1 MKARNPQLNLRLE
14 AAPPSP
20 VMRWCEGARLPYLGM
35 EVTLHLSRECQ
46 QAELHGS
53 LLHLPLPPEALPRQI
68 QDAAEAWLQ
77 REALARFNATAQR
90 QAARYGTL
98 ALPCVLS
105 FATRASWV
113 EVDTRNSDD
122 KGEEQ
127 CLRCNWRLIGQTPIV
142 IEQVIGAVVAAL
154 PQAMPMLDLFG
165 NPVQ

>member
-1 MKARNPQLNLRLE
+1 MRARNPQLSLRLE
-14 AAPPSP
+14 TAAPS
-20 VMRWCEGARLPYLGM
+20 VVIRWCEGARLPYLGM
-35 EVTLHLSRECQ
+35 EIALHLSRECRE
-46 QAELHGS
+46 AELRGG

-68 QDAAEAWLQ
+68 QDTAEAWLQ
-77 REALARFNATAQR
+77 REALTRFNDVAQR

-113 EVDTRNSDD
+113 EADT

-127 CLRCNWRLIGQTPIV
+127 CLRCNWRLIGQAPIV

-154 PQAMPMLDLFG
+154 PQAVPMLDLFG
-165 NPVQ
+165 NPVH

>member
-1 MKARNPQLNLRLE
+1 MRARNPQLSLKLE
-14 AAPPSP
+14 TAPPS
-20 VMRWCEGARLPYLGM
+20 VAIRWCEGTRLPYLGV
-35 EVTLHLSRECQ
+35 EITLHLSRECRE
-46 QAELHGS
+46 AELREGT
-53 LLHLPLPPEALPRQI
+53 LHLPLPPEALPRQI

-90 QAARYGTL
+90 QAARYGTVV
-98 ALPCVLS
+98 LPCVLS

-113 EVDTRNSDD
+113 EGDT

-127 CLRCNWRLIGQTPIV
+127 CLRCNWRLIGQAPIV

-154 PQAMPMLDLFG
+154 PQARPMLDLFG

>member
-1 MKARNPQLNLRLE
+1 MRPRNPQLSLRLE
-14 AAPPSP
+14 TAQPS
-20 VMRWCEGARLPYLGM
+20 VTIRWCEGARLPYLGM
-35 EVTLHLSRECQ
+35 EIALHLSRECQ
-46 QAELHGS
+46 EAGLHGG

-77 REALARFNATAQR
+77 REALMRFNDAAQR

-98 ALPCVLS
+98 VLPCVLS
-105 FATRASWV
+105 FATRANWV
-113 EVDTRNSDD
+113 EVDMRSSDT

-127 CLRCNWRLIGQTPIV
+127 CLRCNWRLIGQAPIV

-154 PQAMPMLDLFG
+154 PQAVPMLDLFG

>member
-1 MKARNPQLNLRLE
+1 
-14 AAPPSP
+14 
-20 VMRWCEGARLPYLGM
+20 MRWCEGARLPYLGM
-35 EVTLHLSRECQ
+35 EITVHLSRECQ
-46 QAELHGS
+46 EAELHGS

-77 REALARFNATAQR
+77 REALQRFNDVARR
-90 QAARYGTL
+90 QATRYGTL

-113 EVDTRNSDD
+113 EVDS

-127 CLRCNWRLIGQTPIV
+127 CLRCNWRLIGQAPIV

-154 PQAMPMLDLFG
+154 PQAVPMLDLFG

>member
-1 MKARNPQLNLRLE
+1 MKARNPQLSLRLE
-14 AAPPSP
+14 AAPAS
-20 VMRWCEGARLPYLGM
+20 VTIRWCEGARLPYLGT
-35 EVTLHLSRECQ
+35 EITVHLSRERQ
-46 QAELHGS
+46 EAELHGG
-53 LLHLPLPPEALPRQI
+53 LLHFPLPPEALPRQI

-77 REALARFNATAQR
+77 REALVRFNDAAQR

-113 EVDTRNSDD
+113 EVDS
-122 KGEEQ
+122 KGDEQ
-127 CLRCNWRLIGQTPIV
+127 CLRCNWRLIGQPPIV

-154 PQAMPMLDLFG
+154 PQAVSMLDLFG

>member
-1 MKARNPQLNLRLE
+1 M
-14 AAPPSP
+14 
-20 VMRWCEGARLPYLGM
+20 VRWCEGARLPYLGG
-35 EVTLHLSRECQ
+35 EITLHLSRECRE
-46 QAELHGS
+46 AELRGAV
-53 LLHLPLPPEALPRQI
+53 LHLPLPPEALPRQI

-77 REALARFNATAQR
+77 RVALAQFDAVVQR

-113 EVDTRNSDD
+113 EADTKDD
-122 KGEEQ
+122 VP
-127 CLRCNWRLIGQTPIV
+127 CLRCNWRLIEQPAIV

-154 PQAMPMLDLFG
+154 PRAIPSLDLFG